1 MTQPEILRLSAL
13 AFIERVILHIPDGN
27 FRIIRY
33 GGFYA
38 NRLRGKLLPIVF
50 TVCKNKESYQEV
62 KQRLQNIGSWWRK
75 SIERYTRF
83 DPLFCELCL
92 IPLTLI
98 SVVYSI
104 NRTDP
109 YG

>member
-1 MTQPEILRLSAL
+1 MIKPEILRLSAL
-13 AFIERVILHIPDGN
+13 AFIERVVLHIPDGN

-38 NRLRGKLLPIVF
+38 NRLRGKLLPSVF
-50 TVCKNKESYQEV
+50 AVCKNKESYQQVRE
-62 KQRLQNIGSWWRK
+62 RLHNVGSWWRK
-75 SIERYTRF
+75 RIERYAHL

-98 SVVYSI
+98 SVVYSTS
-104 NRTDP
+104 RVDP